1 MELQLKF
8 NQDFIEQ
15 VRDANNVVDII
26 GQYTELKGR
35 GHQFMGLCPFPDHNE
50 KSPSFSVSDNKQVYH
65 CFGCKKS
72 GNVYTFLQEHSGLSF
87 TDAVEFLARR
97 ANIPL
102 PENADDNKER
112 THRTTFFR
120 INKFAASFFYRQLK
134 TLPDD
139 HIAKKYLLQRG
150 LTDEVVDEMKIGYAG
165 DNWSDLYEFFRD
177 KSVPLEEAER
187 LGLIKPKK
195 NGYFDLF
202 HHRLIFPILS
212 TQEDV
217 VGFGGRVL
225 DKEQKPKYLN
235 SPESPVFHKGRTFY
249 GLNFAAK
256 AIRQHDRVVIVEGY
270 MDQIALYS
278 AGIKNVVATL
288 GTALTEDHA
297 RVIHKYTSQVVLMFD
312 GDFAGMNAAERSLV
326 PMFAQG
332 LCPLAVFLPESL
344 DPDDYV
350 KKYGAEDLQN
360 KINQAQELFI
370 LMINDWLKD
379 SKFTAGE
386 KLVFMEKVAPY
397 LNVISDRSLK
407 DLYIKEVATRLSVD
421 TKWVIRSLQDEAP
434 KPLASQK
441 ATPTEQTPTAPVTD
455 PNEPPQWK
463 LKGAPKE
470 ELYLLGVVLNSPES
484 LVKVIDTDVGSK
496 FSSES
501 VKKLLSLVI
510 ERYRQNPSDFDKLA
524 PLVVS
529 RIKDPEEL
537 TGLFKFWSLDGAEDE
552 VMKTTLSCIK
562 RVEAHNFRRQSQ
574 IIAGQLQNGV
584 EGTSLEKLEQIMN
597 IHKNRIQLNRPVKG
611 EP

>member
-1 MELQLKF
+1 LKF

-35 GHQFMGLCPFPDHNE
+35 GHQFMGLCPFPDHTE
-50 KSPSFSVSDNKQVYH
+50 KSPSFSVSDSKQVYH

-102 PENADDNKER
+102 PETFEENKDK
-112 THRTTFFR
+112 TNKSTFFR
-120 INKFAASFFYRQLK
+120 INKFAANVFHHQLK
-134 TLPDD
+134 SLPET
-139 HIAKKYLLQRG
+139 HIVKKYLVQRG
-150 LTDEVVDEMKIGYAG
+150 LDDATVDEMKLGYAG
-165 DNWSDLYEFFRD
+165 DNWSDLYEVFRER
-177 KSVPLEEAER
+177 KVPIDEAER
-187 LGLIKPKK
+187 LGLIKPKNK
-195 NGYFDLF
+195 QNGYFDLF
-202 HHRLIFPILS
+202 HHRLMFPIFS

-235 SPESPVFHKGRTFY
+235 SPESAVFHKGRTFY
-249 GLNFAAK
+249 GLNLAAK
-256 AIRQHDRVVIVEGY
+256 NIRQHDRVVIVEGY

-297 RVIHKYTSQVVLMFD
+297 RLIQKYTTQVVLMFD
-312 GDFAGMNAAERSLV
+312 GDFAGMTAAERSMV

-370 LMINDWLKD
+370 QMINAWLKD
-379 SKFTAGE
+379 SKFTANE

-397 LNVISDRSLK
+397 LNAISDRSLK
-407 DLYIKEVATRLSVD
+407 SLYIKEVATRLSVEE
-421 TKWVIRSLQDEAP
+421 KWVVRALQDEAP
-434 KPLASQK
+434 KSAIVK
-441 ATPTEQTPTAPVTD
+441 PTAEKPPVPVED
-455 PNEPPQWK
+455 PNEPLQWRI
-463 LKGAPKE
+463 KGAPKE

-484 LVKVIDTDVGSK
+484 LAKVIEVGAGPK
-496 FSSES
+496 FSSDS

-562 RVEAHNFRRQSQ
+562 RVEARYLKAQSQ

-597 IHKNRIQLNRPVKG
+597 IHKNRIQLNRPIKG

>member
-1 MELQLKF
+1 MKF

-35 GHQFMGLCPFPDHNE
+35 GHQFMGLCPFPDHAE
-50 KSPSFSVSDNKQVYH
+50 KSPSFSVSDSKQVYH

-87 TDAVEFLARR
+87 TDAVEYLARR

-102 PENADDNKER
+102 PETSEDNKER
-112 THRTTFFR
+112 TTRSTFFR
-120 INKFAASFFYRQLK
+120 INKFAASYFYRQLK
-134 TLPDD
+134 TLPET

-150 LTDEVVDEMKIGYAG
+150 LTDEIVDEMKIGYAG
-165 DNWSDLYEFFRD
+165 DNWSDLYDFFRE

-235 SPESPVFHKGRTFY
+235 SPESPIFHKGRTFY

-256 AIRQHDRVVIVEGY
+256 AIRQYDRVVIVEGY

-297 RVIHKYTSQVVLMFD
+297 RVIQKYTSQIVLMFD

-350 KKYGAEDLQN
+350 KKYGAESLQN

-379 SKFTAGE
+379 SKFTANE

-407 DLYIKEVATRLSVD
+407 DLYIKEVAKRLSVD
-421 TKWVIRSLQDEAP
+421 SKWVVRSLEDGTP
-434 KPLASQK
+434 KPVNAARATVAEQK
-441 ATPTEQTPTAPVTD
+441 PSAPLVD
-455 PNEPPQWK
+455 PNEPTQWK

-484 LVKVIDTDVGSK
+484 LTKVIETGVGPK

-510 ERYRQNPSDFDKLA
+510 DKYRQNPSDFDKLA

-552 VMKTTLSCIK
+552 AMKTTLSCIK
-562 RVEAHNFRRQSQ
+562 RVEARHLRLQSE